1 MSINNNNNNNEQLA
15 KERIL
20 NASIQLF
27 SQKGYDG
34 TRVSEIAEA
43 AQVTKALIYYYFKS
57 KEEILDHLVH
67 SLLKNATALTV
78 DFIHTN
84 IVQMIKDG
92 RLHIMPDRLHFS
104 DQEAIQCFLENAEA
118 YFEQVLDY
126 VLEYRQI
133 IRILMLES
141 LKDSKHHNELFH
153 LMDFIRTS
161 EGDQIV
167 KTISA
172 VDQNFQYSP
181 DLLVFNFFYT
191 IVPLLSFAVYYEDY
205 QALSSLSG
213 KELRS
218 VFLRSSHIIF
228 RSLIAGQDIF
238 LKNREGK
245 NRDQVCN
252 FKAGI

>member
-1 MSINNNNNNNEQLA
+1 MVNIEQQQA

-34 TRVSEIAEA
+34 TRVSEIAEVA
-43 AQVTKALIYYYFKS
+43 KVTKALIYYYFKS

-67 SLLKNATALTV
+67 SLLENAAAMTM

-92 RLHIMPDRLHFS
+92 RLDILPDRLHFM
-104 DQEAIQCFLENAEA
+104 DKAAIECFLENAQV

-141 LKDSKHHNELFH
+141 LKDSKHHNELFQ
-153 LMDFIRTS
+153 LMDFTRS
-161 EGDQIV
+161 DEGNLIL

-172 VDQNFQYSP
+172 VDQEFSYSH

-191 IVPLLSFAVYYEDY
+191 ICPLLNFAVYYDEY
-205 QALSSLSG
+205 QALSGLSG
-213 KELRS
+213 NQLRTA
-218 VFLRSSHIIF
+218 FLRSSQIIF
-228 RSLIAGQDIF
+228 RSLITGQDIL
-238 LKNREGK
+238 LKNHGVKLK
-245 NRDQVCN
+245 NQV
-252 FKAGI
+252 